1 MAVKKEDIIM
11 EGFLVKQSGFL
22 QQVSKKYYVLTR
34 DHLYGFKRPE
44 DLRQACECIKLD
56 QHFQIRPFGA
66 AQGADLLFGVQN
78 WWLFAETPQLK
89 HRWVTLLQQMA
100 DAASAS

>member
-1 MAVKKEDIIM
+1 M

-56 QHFQIRPFGA
+56 QHFQTLVLQAPRSFFLGFVRRKWEARTATSPIVLKGT
-66 AQGADLLFGVQN
+66 ADLSPGLERGA
-78 WWLFAETPQLK
+78 LAE
-89 HRWVTLLQQMA
+89 
-100 DAASAS
+100 